1 MQFSNGLARAEAAFA
16 VGIDDYL
23 RKETEPSHYQVLAR
37 RIRSAVEERRA
48 EEALIRSEES
58 FRIPFLASAVLVVL
72 SIVVALAFKEA
83 RVEGY
88 EVEAIQVETRNEDKR
103 ARVNS

>member
-1 MQFSNGLARAEAAFA
+1 MRLGSTVAPILASYLYSG
-16 VGIDDYL
+16 VGF
-23 RKETEPSHYQVLAR
+23 
-37 RIRSAVEERRA
+37 RS
-48 EEALIRSEES
+48 
-58 FRIPFLASAVLVVL
+58 PFLASAVLVVL